1 MDKRVK
7 YFNVIALL
15 IAMVFISSCKQF
27 FNPDQEIDIT
37 EDKLF
42 NDWYEYR
49 SVAMGLY
56 GLQQQLAEQLLVLG
70 ELRADL
76 LTVTPNADADLVE
89 INNFNVSKTNK
100 YASPTNFFKL
110 ISACNNFIRIL
121 EKKHPEILDRS
132 SAISNYDRLYGEALC
147 MRAWAYFTA
156 VKIYGKVPF
165 IYESLTTIEEIE
177 NYVNSSSIYID
188 SVYIDFSIDG
198 YHNDTTL
205 NKPDT
210 LVKNM
215 YDMDLV
221 VDHFTNELETK
232 VKAVGVEYDKDK
244 PDPTWKLTV
253 WSPYAMDAL
262 LGTMYLTQG
271 NLIKA
276 ENHFK
281 KIIENATPN
290 NRYEI
295 TDVFANDRWP
305 NIFSSIDETEHIY
318 VLWFNKANFQQNQFQ
333 SLFETRAPHKY
344 MLKPT
349 GVAIK
354 KWESSF
360 SGQEYPQVNSNQQA
374 ARARMGRRGMPG
386 DDSRGYQ
393 SSFVYTYSGQE
404 LDYDSWKTMLILKS
418 RGDFR
423 TASLIMDGM
432 DTVVYKYSIG
442 KTVYD
447 QDANFIIYRAA
458 GIQLYE
464 AEIVAYLL
472 KDYFHDG
479 TLITSTPVAL
489 GIVNDGS
496 NYDDNSGREQLG
508 IRGRVGLGNT
518 QDKIKID
525 NFVFSHN
532 PITNEINGYRNL
544 TNNLPAKQ
552 RLLEELILEERA
564 MELAFEG
571 ERFYDLIRVAK
582 RRNDPSFLA
591 NIVSSKFPA
600 GQRDQIYNYL
610 LDENNWYINYFE

>member
-121 EKKHPEILDRS
+121 EKKHPEVLDRS

-188 SVYIDFSIDG
+188 SVYIDFSI
-198 YHNDTTL
+198 
-205 NKPDT
+205 
-210 LVKNM
+210 VKTM

-262 LGTMYLTQG
+262 LGTMFLTQG

-276 ENHFK
+276 ENRFK
-281 KIIENATPN
+281 NIIENATTN

-295 TDVFANDRWP
+295 TDVFANGSWP

-318 VLWFNKANFQQNQFQ
+318 VLWFNKANFQQNRFQ

-344 MLKPT
+344 MLKPS

-354 KWESSF
+354 KWESTF
-360 SGQEYPQVNSNQQA
+360 SNQVYPQVTSNQQA
-374 ARARMGRRGMPG
+374 ARARMVFRGMPG
-386 DDSRGYQ
+386 DDYRGYQ
-393 SSFVYTYSGQE
+393 GSFIYTYSGQE
-404 LDYDSWKTMLILKS
+404 LDYDNWKSMLILKS

-472 KDYFHDG
+472 KDYDHNG
-479 TLITSTPVAL
+479 TIITRTPLAL
-489 GIVNDGS
+489 RIVNDGS
-496 NYDDNSGREQLG
+496 NYDVNSGREQLG
-508 IRGRVGLGNT
+508 IRGRVGLGNA
-518 QDKIKID
+518 QDGIKID
-525 NFVFSHN
+525 NFVFSHD

-552 RLLEELILEERA
+552 RLLEELILDERA

-591 NIVSSKFPA
+591 KIVSSKFPA
-600 GQRDQIYNYL
+600 AQRDQIYNYL